1 MTLATIPDAIDAFR
15 DGRFVIVVDDEDRE
29 NEGDLCIAAERVTPE
44 AITFMAVHGRGLI
57 CLPMTGAR
65 LDALRIPQMVADNS
79 SSMGTAFTVSIEA
92 RCGVSTGISSADR
105 ARTIRVAIDP
115 TSRPEDLARPGHVF
129 PLRARDGGVLVRAG
143 QTEASVD
150 LARLAGL
157 DPSAVICEIIED
169 DGQMARLPS
178 LLAFGARHSIP
189 VVTVADLIAWRRRH
203 ETLVRRVADASVPMP
218 TAYGDFVVHA
228 YADVITGEEHVA
240 LVKGDVGASRE
251 PVLVRVHSAC
261 LTGDA
266 FGSMRCDCGQQLQWA
281 MATIE
286 AAGAGV
292 VVYLQ
297 QEGRGIGLHNKLRAY
312 ALQDTGADTIDANL
326 SLGFPADKR
335 DYGIGAQILADL
347 GVRQMVLLTNNPKKL
362 VAIQGHGLRVTDQ
375 IAIPVQASAHNI
387 RYLETKRDRLGHVAS
402 FVAPEPAP

>member
-1 MTLATIPDAIDAFR
+1 
-15 DGRFVIVVDDEDRE
+15 
-29 NEGDLCIAAERVTPE
+29 
-44 AITFMAVHGRGLI
+44 
-57 CLPMTGAR
+57 
-65 LDALRIPQMVADNS
+65 
-79 SSMGTAFTVSIEA
+79 MGTAFTVSIEA
-92 RCGVSTGISSADR
+92 RRGVTTGISSADR
-105 ARTIRVAIDP
+105 ARTIQVAIDP
-115 TSRPEDLARPGHVF
+115 NSRPEDLARPGHVF

-169 DGQMARLPS
+169 DGRMARLPS
-178 LLAFGARHSIP
+178 LLKFGTRHNIP
-189 VVTVADLIAWRRRH
+189 VVTVAAVIAWRRRH
-203 ETLVRRVADASVPMP
+203 ETLVRRIADASVTMP
-218 TAYGDFVVHA
+218 TAHGDFVVHA

-240 LVKGDVGASRE
+240 LVKGDVRADPD

-281 MATIE
+281 MAKID
-286 AAGAGV
+286 AAGTGV

-312 ALQDTGADTIDANL
+312 ALQDDGADTVDANVR
-326 SLGFPADKR
+326 LGFPPDKR

-347 GVRQMVLLTNNPKKL
+347 GVRRMVLLTNNPKKL
-362 VAIQGHGLRVTDQ
+362 VAIQGHGLEVTDQ
-375 IAIPVQASAHNI
+375 VAIPVQASTHNI

-402 FVAPEPAP
+402 FSGPPPS